1 MKQDIKDVKQR
12 ILIESDGEKLLA
24 KYLNE
29 ITNQFFIRGLKDS
42 YAIVSNFETILLEKI
57 AERVEKGKITQFE
70 ISRIIEGNGSP
81 ADVANQYIEINEIEL
96 DSRYDTKTGLQE
108 GSSNIEQLDDISQLS
123 EKLDIEITDGIF
135 SSIFDSLI
143 QIVFGSGV
151 IFVEIW
157 ASPVRISGRV
167 LDGFYLGIQSGLNQ
181 GTNPIAKILKGIG
194 GAVVGPLKGFVN
206 GFEFTFN
213 KMGEGFEII
222 GKGFVDFGKSLYKSR

>member
-1 MKQDIKDVKQR
+1 MKQDIQDVKQR

-29 ITNQFFIRGLKDS
+29 ITNQFFNRGLKDS
-42 YAIVSNFETILLEKI
+42 YAIVSNFETLLLEKI

-96 DSRYDTKTGLQE
+96 ESRYDTKTGLQE
-108 GSSNIEQLDDISQLS
+108 ISSNIEQTDEISQS
-123 EKLDIEITDGIF
+123 TNNLDIEITDGIF
-135 SSIFDSLI
+135 SRILDSLI
-143 QIVFGSGV
+143 QIALGAAI

-157 ASPVRISGRV
+157 ISPVRVSGRV

-181 GTNPIAKILKGIG
+181 GTTPGAKILKGIV
-194 GAVVGPLKGFVN
+194 GAYVGPMKGFVS

-222 GKGFVDFGKSLYKSR
+222 GKGFEDFGKSLYRSR